1 MTMLAA
7 GIDVGTLYTKVVLMR
22 DHVVVAMVMERTTMD
37 TNEQSRKLLDK
48 ALETAGEPKDAQVE
62 VVSTGAGRKNVRFAD
77 EQKTDYIT
85 FTTGARYLHP
95 AARIVIDIGGQGIRI
110 VELDELGVMQN
121 FRTNDK
127 CSTGTGCFLETM
139 SLALEVEHGDMGIL
153 GQHAKRPCRI
163 HAICTVFAE
172 SEVVSLV
179 AKGRPKEEIL
189 AGLYGMVSRKVAAMI
204 RSMGLK
210 RDVVAVGGVARNE
223 GIVKALEDTIHTEV
237 VVPKHPHM
245 VCALGAALGAAS
257 RIKRRGQSQRTM
269 AQVGIEEGA

>member
-1 MTMLAA
+1 
-7 GIDVGTLYTKVVLMR
+7 
-22 DHVVVAMVMERTTMD
+22 MD
-37 TNEQSRKLLDK
+37 TNEQSRNMLKK
-48 ALETAGEPKDAQVE
+48 ALEMVGEPTGSEVE
-62 VVSTGAGRKNVRFAD
+62 VISTGAGRKNVLFAH

-110 VELDELGVMQN
+110 VELDEMGVMQN

-139 SLALEVEHGDMGIL
+139 SLALNVEHEDMGQL
-153 GQHAKRPCRI
+153 GQYAKQPCRI

-179 AKGRPKEEIL
+179 AKGRPKEDIL
-189 AGLYGMVSRKVAAMI
+189 SGLYGMVSRKVSAMI

-210 RDVVAVGGVARNE
+210 RDVVAVGGVARND
-223 GIVKALEDTIHTEV
+223 GIIKALEGAIHTDV
-237 VVPKHPHM
+237 VVPRHPHM
-245 VCALGAALGAAS
+245 VGALGAALGAAS
-257 RIKRRGQSQRTM
+257 RVRRRGVDQQVP
-269 AQVGIEEGA
+269 AQTGAGAGGA

>member
-1 MTMLAA
+1 MRLLAA
-7 GIDVGTLYTKVVLMR
+7 GIDVGTLYTKLVLMR
-22 DHVVVAMVMERTTMD
+22 DEMVVVMLMERTTMD
-37 TNEQSRKLLDK
+37 TAEQSRKMLDK
-48 ALETAGEPKDAQVE
+48 ALGMVGEPATAEVE
-62 VVSTGAGRKNVRFAD
+62 VVSTGAGRKNVPFAA

-85 FTTGARYLHP
+85 FTTGARYLYP
-95 AARIVIDIGGQGIRI
+95 SARLVIDIAGQGIRI
-110 VELDELGVMQN
+110 VELDEMGVMQN

-139 SLALEVEHGDMGIL
+139 SLALNVEHDVMGQL
-153 GQHAKRPCRI
+153 GLHAQKPCRI

-210 RDVVAVGGVARNE
+210 RDVVAVGGVARNDGIIKSLE
-223 GIVKALEDTIHTEV
+223 GAIHTEV
-237 VVPKHPHM
+237 KVPKYPHM
-245 VCALGAALGAAS
+245 VGALGAALGAAS
-257 RIKRRGQSQRTM
+257 RARRKGL
-269 AQVGIEEGA
+269 AQKPAVPAGTGGA

>member
-1 MTMLAA
+1 MLSA
-7 GIDVGTLYTKVVLMR
+7 GIDVGTLYTKLVLMK
-22 DHVVVAMVMERTTMD
+22 DDVVVAMLMERTTMD
-37 TNEQSRKLLDK
+37 SATQSRNMLDK
-48 ALETAGEPKDAQVE
+48 ALDMSGMPREAEVE
-62 VVSTGAGRKNVRFAD
+62 VESTGAGRKNVPFASA
-77 EQKTDYIT
+77 QKTDYIT
-85 FTTGARYLHP
+85 MTTGARYLHP

-110 VELDELGVMQN
+110 VELDEMGVMQN

-139 SLALEVEHGDMGIL
+139 SIALNVEHELMGEL
-153 GQHAKRPCRI
+153 GMAAKAPCRI

-210 RDVVAVGGVARNE
+210 RDVVAVGGVARNK
-223 GIVKALEDTIHTEV
+223 GIIEALEKAIHTEV
-237 VVPKHPHM
+237 VVPRYPHM
-245 VCALGAALGAAS
+245 VHALGAAMGAAS
-257 RIKRRGQSQRTM
+257 RARRMGASRSPPAT
-269 AQVGIEEGA
+269 AQAGGG